1 MTRNELDKNEPE
13 GAALVKRA
21 RQYATK
27 MHGSQMYGDK
37 PYTVH
42 LDGVEA
48 ILVEFGHTSPILR
61 ASGQLHDVRE
71 DTHVSKEEFEHEFPG
86 MVAVIVE
93 AVTNEPGTNRK
104 ERAKKTYPKIAKE
117 RYAIIVKLADR
128 ISNGRVAKKKFE
140 SGDSKYF
147 EMYKKEYPEFRA
159 ALYTSDIDILPMWW
173 ELDRLFDY
181 QSVL

>member
-1 MTRNELDKNEPE
+1 MTHDME
-13 GAALVKRA
+13 GAELVARA

-27 MHGSQMYGDK
+27 MHGNQMYGDNE

-42 LDGVEA
+42 LDDVEA
-48 ILVEFGHTSPILR
+48 VLVEFGHTSPILL

-71 DTHVSKEEFEHEFPG
+71 DTQVSKEEFEREFPG

-93 AVTNEPGTNRK
+93 AVTNEPGKNRK
-104 ERAKKTYPKIAKE
+104 ERAKLTYPKIAKE

-128 ISNGRVAKKKFE
+128 ISNGRASKRKLE
-140 SGDSKYF
+140 SGDLQGNKFS
-147 EMYKKEYPEFRA
+147 MYKKEYPDFRA